1 MMQQH
6 WMREEATE
14 GKKRN
19 ALVRGK
25 ILQTWLPLFRLRNE
39 MRHHKF
45 CLKWNRLIWICWPGM
60 LCVFLGR
67 ASDSV
72 RSTTTRTPHYINEI
86 PHTSWRALA
95 KLGKSYKH
103 KSRALLP
110 LLTQSLFY
118 LKGNTRCA
126 FNNYVWIR
134 AWGAGRFIIIS
145 YVRYTVAT
153 LISGSPLW
161 AHFQKHSLIKQLV
174 GDAELTP
181 HLRCSAFAGRL

>member
-6 WMREEATE
+6 WMRAEATE
-14 GKKRN
+14 GKKQN
-19 ALVRGK
+19 ALRGK

-103 KSRALLP
+103 KPRALLP